1 MIISKFCIEG
11 FLEEVLHTNFFFF
24 IKKGINSLKNS
35 PIILKVTILAD
46 KCTKSHQQ
54 FTHVYLLIFFRTNRR
69 ICYFRCTL
77 APGNYKVRVITNYKY
92 LF

>member
-11 FLEEVLHTNFFFF
+11 FLEEVLHTNFFSFF
-24 IKKGINSLKNS
+24 FFYQKGHYNSLKNS

-54 FTHVYLLIFFRTNRR
+54 FTRVPFDIFQD
-69 ICYFRCTL
+69 
-77 APGNYKVRVITNYKY
+77 K
-92 LF
+92 